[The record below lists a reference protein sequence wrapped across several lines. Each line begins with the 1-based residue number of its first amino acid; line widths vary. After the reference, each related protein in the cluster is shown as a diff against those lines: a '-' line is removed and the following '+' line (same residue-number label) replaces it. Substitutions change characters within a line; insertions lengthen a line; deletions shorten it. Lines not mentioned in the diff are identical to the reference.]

1 MLDNESNQPSKFRT
15 KNRVE
20 INDQSRGT
28 YRGSHIKFMTTML
41 RSDLSDYA
49 DAYILAKGKITITG
63 VGDNADS
70 RQADERNKSV
80 VFKNCVPF
88 TKCMSR
94 INNIGIDNA
103 QDIDIVMPM
112 YNLIEYSDNCSK
124 TSGSLWQ

>member
-28 YRGSHIKFMTTML
+28 YTGSHIKFMTTML
-41 RSDLSDYA
+41 RSDLCDYA
-49 DAYILAKGKITITG
+49 DAYTLVKGRITITG

-70 RQADERNKSV
+70 RRADERNKSV

-88 TKCMSR
+88 TKCISR
-94 INNIGIDNA
+94 INNIDIANA
-103 QDIDIVMPM
+103 PKISI
-112 YNLIEYSDNCSK
+112 L
-124 TSGSLWQ
+124 